1 MSAHRFH
8 FRTRWLGYD
17 RVEVDRL
24 LDQVAKDRQILKDKL
39 NYLEAVVARQGGLE
53 EREFFQRET
62 EAVRAALSIQRLQL
76 DRLRALTREMTACV
90 DGCGATLRETDELM
104 AQDTSGP
111 VATTPPAGLDSA
123 TATPENE
130 AVPAD
135 PATGSTARRLAYVGL
150 ALLAVGGGAA
160 MAMTHATAA
169 ATPAPI
175 AATQT
180 DVSRLEPA
188 AHADRIADAIEV
200 PPFLLPPS
208 KEDNELSLLL
218 KASSTCWIR
227 SVVDGT
233 HVIERL
239 MQAGDTLIV
248 SAHEEILLRAGD
260 GGALIVTLDGEAIP
274 FGRAGRVVE
283 RRITRQNAKL
293 LLQEQA

>member
-53 EREFFQRET
+53 ERESFQRET

-76 DRLRALTREMTACV
+76 DRLKALTREMTACV
-90 DGCGATLRETDELM
+90 DGCGATLREADGLM
-104 AQDTSGP
+104 TQDSAI
-111 VATTPPAGLDSA
+111 VAPAPPAGLDQVA
-123 TATPENE
+123 AAPENDTLPE
-130 AVPAD
+130 DPPA
-135 PATGSTARRLAYVGL
+135 GSGSRRLAYVGL

-169 ATPAPI
+169 ATPPARV
-175 AATQT
+175 AASQP

-188 AHADRIADAIEV
+188 AHAVRIADAIEV
-200 PPFLLPPS
+200 PPFLEAPS
-208 KEDNELSLLL
+208 KDDSELSLLL
-218 KASSTCWIR
+218 KASGTCWIR

-239 MQAGDTLIV
+239 MQAGDTLLV
-248 SAHEEILLRAGD
+248 SAHDEILLRAGD

>member
-17 RVEVDRL
+17 RAEVDRL
-24 LDQVAKDRQILKDKL
+24 LDQVAKDRQILKDRL
-39 NYLEAVVARQGGLE
+39 NYLEAIVARQGGLE
-53 EREFFQRET
+53 ERESFQRET

-76 DRLRALTREMTACV
+76 DRLKALTREMTACV

-104 AQDTSGP
+104 TEDAAA
-111 VATTPPAGLDSA
+111 VAPIRPHEVAVPA
-123 TATPENE
+123 TENE

-135 PATGSTARRLAYVGL
+135 PNATPAARRLAYVGL

-169 ATPAPI
+169 ARPALV
-175 AATQT
+175 AAAQ

-188 AHADRIADAIEV
+188 AHAIKIADAIEV
-200 PPFLLPPS
+200 PPFLEAPP
-208 KEDNELSLLL
+208 KDDNELSLLL
-218 KASSTCWIR
+218 KASSPCWIR

-239 MQAGDTLIV
+239 MQTGDTLLV

-260 GGALIVTLDGEAIP
+260 GGALTVTLDGEAIP

-283 RRITRQNAKL
+283 RRLTRQNAKL